1 MTPPFRNIPR
11 TSILLP
17 DTRHSYP
24 GTVPVNRIKSA
35 PLLPAIITDHPLPAS
50 LALIAILFVVRWI
63 TTTMIT
69 ARRADSPELRRSR
82 LVMTRNALLIG
93 LVCGLYLIWQPEL
106 KAFAISIVGIAVAMV
121 IATKELILCVSGA
134 VMIRLNRAF
143 SVGDRIEVAGYRGDV
158 IDMTLLATTIIETG
172 PGQLTHQYTGRK
184 VVLPNSL
191 FVGSGFINET
201 FTNEFVLHVFTV
213 PVPISADWQALE
225 RCILAASQEACAPYL
240 DEARAHLERLA
251 ELEALNIPPVEV
263 KVSLQIP
270 SPDQLNLVV
279 RLPTP
284 ARSKGRIEQ
293 SIIRKAMECIDGWSG
308 KGANR

>member
-1 MTPPFRNIPR
+1 MTTPFPDSTKDGILSSDPSTHLSGTLSVNRAKA
-11 TSILLP
+11 TYLLP
-17 DTRHSYP
+17 
-24 GTVPVNRIKSA
+24 
-35 PLLPAIITDHPLPAS
+35 PLVINHPLPAS
-50 LALIAILFVVRWI
+50 LVLIGVLLVVRWI
-63 TTTMIT
+63 ASAMIT
-69 ARRADSPELRRSR
+69 ARRSDSPERRRSR
-82 LVMTRNALLIG
+82 LVMTRNALL
-93 LVCGLYLIWQPEL
+93 LVFVFGLYLIWQPEL
-106 KAFAISIVGIAVAMV
+106 KSFALSIIGIAVAMV
-121 IATKELILCVSGA
+121 IATKELILCVSGT
-134 VMIRLNRAF
+134 VMIRLNGAF
-143 SVGDRIEVAGYRGDV
+143 SVGDRIEVAGHRGDV

-213 PVPISADWQALE
+213 PVPISADWRALE

-251 ELEALNIPPVEV
+251 DIEALNIPPVEV

-284 ARSKGRIEQ
+284 ARSKGKIEQ
-293 SIIRKAMECIDGWSG
+293 AIIRKAMDCIEGWST
-308 KGANR
+308 NNVTS